1 MIKGIIFD
9 LYNVVVKDDR
19 SNKEGVWNLRLLTPD
34 DLTDGFLV
42 FLKELKNKGIQV
54 AIVSDEMH
62 LKDILDR
69 LRITHLINVYLSDSS
84 FDTEPVSLYQEAASL
99 MNLLPSE
106 IILFKNDKRVEA
118 LQHGG
123 FRIIGVGNGDG
134 DQKRIRRLTDFSSL
148 KFNELVAS
156 FSDF

>member
-1 MIKGIIFD
+1 
-9 LYNVVVKDDR
+9 
-19 SNKEGVWNLRLLTPD
+19 
-34 DLTDGFLV
+34 
-42 FLKELKNKGIQV
+42 
-54 AIVSDEMH
+54 
-62 LKDILDR
+62 
-69 LRITHLINVYLSDSS
+69 
-84 FDTEPVSLYQEAASL
+84 